1 MVIKLWKKFL
11 PYRFQMEIIC
21 EHMQKGFVT
30 MKHPVNKGI
39 RAMGIK
45 EKWCLVGTELVR
57 SFHRSTGP
65 WDFE

>member
-1 MVIKLWKKFL
+1 
-11 PYRFQMEIIC
+11 MEIIC

-45 EKWCLVGTELVR
+45 EE
-57 SFHRSTGP
+57 
-65 WDFE
+65 